1 MTAATRPA
9 LSFWSDTEELES
21 VSCLQEVPN
30 VMTFAFRSPSGALFT
45 YEPGQ
50 FLTSELPLPQGI
62 GHRTSAI

>member
-1 MTAATRPA
+1 MPA
-9 LSFWSDTEELES
+9 RGAECYDLCIPQPF
-21 VSCLQEVPN
+21 
-30 VMTFAFRSPSGALFT
+30 GALFT